1 MIQLL
6 VQCTRTLKLERIFLG
21 GSLWHLVTRKEELK
35 DNSCIFLSGCLHIKL
50 EERHKGVLSSPFNYK
65 RPDLSRTEANLA
77 IRNCDSLTGT
87 SVSDELCRLNV
98 SLIEAT
104 AISGLCMWLVIMYL
118 GYVYAGFSSFPKL
131 HLSEECMCLHTFV
144 FSGDL
149 GLTYFAV

>member
-50 EERHKGVLSSPFNYK
+50 EERHKGVLLSPFNYK
-65 RPDLSRTEANLA
+65 RPDLPRTEANLA
-77 IRNCDSLTGT
+77 IRNCDSLAGT

-104 AISGLCMWLVIMYL
+104 AISGL
-118 GYVYAGFSSFPKL
+118 
-131 HLSEECMCLHTFV
+131 
-144 FSGDL
+144 
-149 GLTYFAV
+149 